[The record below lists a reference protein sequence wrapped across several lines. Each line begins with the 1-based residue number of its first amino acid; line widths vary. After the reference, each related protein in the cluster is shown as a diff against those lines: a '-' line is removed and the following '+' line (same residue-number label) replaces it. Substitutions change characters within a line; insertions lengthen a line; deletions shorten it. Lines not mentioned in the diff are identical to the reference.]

1 MFTKKK
7 MKLIF
12 LKIKKNTKAKLFY
25 LVITTDYFSTIFKK
39 KLSKKKYYVAML
51 HLKKI
56 LEDLKAHN
64 WMKSIN
70 ESYLS
75 KTKLGGGA
83 LCEHSHALNLVQYFV
98 KHKNVQ
104 ILNKQFKFN
113 KDKKNYHD
121 LSLEHN

>member
-1 MFTKKK
+1 
-7 MKLIF
+7 
-12 LKIKKNTKAKLFY
+12 
-25 LVITTDYFSTIFKK
+25 
-39 KLSKKKYYVAML
+39 
-51 HLKKI
+51 
-56 LEDLKAHN
+56 
-64 WMKSIN
+64 MKSIN

-113 KDKKNYHD
+113 KYKKNYHD
-121 LSLEHN
+121 LSFGAQLKLIKQCVNSTKFCNTSWKNSYNFYK

>member
-1 MFTKKK
+1 
-7 MKLIF
+7 
-12 LKIKKNTKAKLFY
+12 
-25 LVITTDYFSTIFKK
+25 
-39 KLSKKKYYVAML
+39 ML

-56 LEDLKAHN
+56 LEIPKAHN

-98 KHKNVQ
+98 KHK
-104 ILNKQFKFN
+104 KCKF
-113 KDKKNYHD
+113 
-121 LSLEHN
+121 